1 MSNESHRQG
10 QLPPPP
16 WTASQPEYPPPAQYP
31 LPSNIT
37 HIKAQTTQPPPYY
50 QPPAPGM
57 ATIQQPVQHPQPD
70 AYRLPHPGPY
80 QRAPEMYVP
89 PPAAPPVSSG
99 VYPAAAPR
107 QRTAIACR
115 YCRRRKIRCSGF
127 ESSHDGRC
135 SNCVRFNQ
143 DCMFTPVSSQTQAFV
158 PAHAAY
164 PHLRNVQAAAR
175 MGGRPGDGVLL
186 YGAHGQPLPP
196 PQAPPVPAAVPH
208 GQENTL
214 PPPVNLYQQPH
225 PSYGRPG
232 PGPTGP
238 PPSLAPAIYHDPVS
252 RKRPHPGEVSLPQP
266 RGHSPSVSNSNSSRS
281 SPQRASQG
289 RRESGTGYEYSEPP
303 TLPPVSAPAS
313 GAAYPSQPAPA
324 APGTFYPPGQQD
336 TRRLSSHSSY
346 SFDQSHNP
354 PPGTNPSAPTLP
366 TLQPP
371 PSSTARDSGSTPP
384 PGQTAT
390 TRRSGLSVTDM
401 LVPTEPQNLRS
412 DTDNRMVSALDRR
425 GIGR

>member
-1 MSNESHRQG
+1 
-10 QLPPPP
+10 
-16 WTASQPEYPPPAQYP
+16 
-31 LPSNIT
+31 
-37 HIKAQTTQPPPYY
+37 
-50 QPPAPGM
+50 M

-70 AYRLPHPGPY
+70 AYR
-80 QRAPEMYVP
+80 RAPPWSKSTCPRDHCVSLPDACSRRCLHRRKRCSRPCGVP
-89 PPAAPPVSSG
+89 P
-99 VYPAAAPR
+99 
-107 QRTAIACR
+107 
-115 YCRRRKIRCSGF
+115 
-127 ESSHDGRC
+127 
-135 SNCVRFNQ
+135 
-143 DCMFTPVSSQTQAFV
+143 
-158 PAHAAY
+158 
-164 PHLRNVQAAAR
+164 LRNVQAAAR

-238 PPSLAPAIYHDPVS
+238 PPSLAPAIYHDP
-252 RKRPHPGEVSLPQP
+252 
-266 RGHSPSVSNSNSSRS
+266 
-281 SPQRASQG
+281 RASQG